1 MTPGDTNASRK
12 QKFINLTIAGVVSQV
27 GCLTLVIIGGA
38 LFLGM
43 YLDTRT
49 GSKPWFTLGL
59 VLGSIPISLLVMV
72 ILSLAAVKKIKTA
85 RSTMPDQEEKTLGK

>member
-1 MTPGDTNASRK
+1 MIPGDPSGPKR
-12 QKFINLTIAGVVSQV
+12 QRLINLTIAGVVSQV

-49 GSKPWFTLGL
+49 GTKPWFTVGL

-72 ILSLAAVKKIKTA
+72 IISLSAVKKIKPDK
-85 RSTMPDQEEKTLGK
+85 STLPQQEEKTLGK